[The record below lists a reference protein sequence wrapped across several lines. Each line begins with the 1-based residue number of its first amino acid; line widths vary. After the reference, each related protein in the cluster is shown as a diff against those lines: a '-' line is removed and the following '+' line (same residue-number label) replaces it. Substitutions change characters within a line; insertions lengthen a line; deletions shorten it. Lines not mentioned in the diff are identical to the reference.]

1 MGGYI
6 GYGWVLNGGISTAL
20 HKSQSSLQTF
30 LEAGNLNE
38 MIKQDFLHWTK
49 AGQLGENGQF
59 DLSGQF
65 MKIALAACY
74 ASPFI
79 TGSVQLQNLSFR
91 DLGSPDW
98 GSNTQHGN

>member
-1 MGGYI
+1 MEGFRQLYTK
-6 GYGWVLNGGISTAL
+6 V
-20 HKSQSSLQTF
+20 KQSSLQTF

-59 DLSGQF
+59 NLSGQF
-65 MKIALAACY
+65 MRIALAACY

-91 DLGSPDW
+91 DLGCPDW
-98 GSNTQHGN
+98 GQIRNMEISF